1 MTEKK
6 MYQNIVLELSDGR
19 LISAAVPAFCHIGD
33 RVLVRAIRVTNPERL
48 PNGYTFEQL
57 EKDLGCVGQKR

>member
-19 LISAAVPAFCHIGD
+19 LISAIAPAFCHIGD
-33 RVLVRAIRVTNPERL
+33 QVSVRKLRVTHPTELPE
-48 PNGYTFEQL
+48 GCSFE
-57 EKDLGCVGQKR
+57 DLKEETCE